1 VFGPGLLSC
10 ITIASKSNILR
21 NQNVLCFQ
29 LIYSMNS
36 QISFF
41 IAVSLRTSTSMCI
54 KKPQLS
60 PNPNTNSS
68 NPNPKSSDMVAPS
81 TVVIKELEELQ
92 NNFENNGEK
101 KEKKVPYQNVTLAGT
116 PLAASKYVGYPLS
129 NHLATSSSQFRESH
143 SQSSNLFQL
152 EDKKAESQSQKTK
165 KRHEHLLL
173 QHGSR
178 IEAAASDS
186 TELTSSTA
194 SLLSGGCVINL
205 MSTAPV
211 ITVHHHHHHHFDDN
225 NGQMTSI
232 TTLSPEIPSSNL
244 ATSSPTRL
252 ESRPKLDPL
261 KTPAPSSLPQI
272 QSSTSVTQTLAPSLR
287 NLQSNRNANVRLS
300 NIIHQCLYVNKQLL
314 EQCGFYYGA
323 INWSQSTEL
332 LQRTSEGTFLV
343 RDSSDSR
350 FLYTLSVQ
358 RKPEDGP
365 TSVRIHFAYGKFR
378 LDADEQIEDLM
389 PKFDSVLDLVN
400 YYTSLSQ
407 NNRAKSHIWI
417 DRSGTLYS
425 PICLKRPL
433 RKEVP
438 SLAHAARV
446 AVHQSLKSQD
456 SLPELKLPNQISNFL
471 SKYPHGM

>member
-1 VFGPGLLSC
+1 MVNPV
-10 ITIASKSNILR
+10 TNSK
-21 NQNVLCFQ
+21 
-29 LIYSMNS
+29 
-36 QISFF
+36 
-41 IAVSLRTSTSMCI
+41 VSLRTSTSMCI
-54 KKPQLS
+54 KKTQVLLPN
-60 PNPNTNSS
+60 PNPNTSS
-68 NPNPKSSDMVAPS
+68 ESMVAPS
-81 TVVIKELEELQ
+81 TVVINELQ
-92 NNFENNGEK
+92 NSENNGEK
-101 KEKKVPYQNVTLAGT
+101 REKKVPYQNVTLAGT
-116 PLAASKYVGYPLS
+116 PLAASKYDGYPLS
-129 NHLATSSSQFRESH
+129 NHLATSSSQFRGSH

-152 EDKKAESQSQKTK
+152 EDKKAESQSKTK
-165 KRHEHLLL
+165 KHHEHLLL

-178 IEAAASDS
+178 IEAAAASDS

-225 NGQMTSI
+225 NGQMTTL

-252 ESRPKLDPL
+252 ESRPKSVALP
-261 KTPAPSSLPQI
+261 TPAPSSLPQI
-272 QSSTSVTQTLAPSLR
+272 QSSTNVTQTLAPSLR

-300 NIIHQCLYVNKQLL
+300 NIHQCLLVNKQLL
-314 EQCGFYYGA
+314 ERCGFYYGA

-332 LQRTSEGTFLV
+332 LRRTSEGTFLV

-456 SLPELKLPNQISNFL
+456 LLPELKLPNQISNFL

>member
-1 VFGPGLLSC
+1 
-10 ITIASKSNILR
+10 
-21 NQNVLCFQ
+21 
-29 LIYSMNS
+29 MNS

-54 KKPQLS
+54 KKTQVVLS
-60 PNPNTNSS
+60 PNPNPNTSS
-68 NPNPKSSDMVAPS
+68 ESMVAPS
-81 TVVIKELEELQ
+81 TVVINELQ
-92 NNFENNGEK
+92 NNSENNGGEK
-101 KEKKVPYQNVTLAGT
+101 REKKVPYQNVTLAGT
-116 PLAASKYVGYPLS
+116 PLAASKYGGYPLS
-129 NHLATSSSQFRESH
+129 NHPATSSSPFRGSL

-165 KRHEHLLL
+165 KHHEHLLL

-178 IEAAASDS
+178 IEAAAASDS
-186 TELTSSTA
+186 MELTSSTA
-194 SLLSGGCVINL
+194 SLLSGGCVVNL

-211 ITVHHHHHHHFDDN
+211 ITVHHHHHHHFNDN
-225 NGQMTSI
+225 NGQMTTL

-252 ESRPKLDPL
+252 ESRPKSVALP
-261 KTPAPSSLPQI
+261 TPAPLSLPQI

-300 NIIHQCLYVNKQLL
+300 NIHQCLNVNKQLL

-332 LQRTSEGTFLV
+332 LRRTSEGTFLV

-433 RKEVP
+433 RKDVP